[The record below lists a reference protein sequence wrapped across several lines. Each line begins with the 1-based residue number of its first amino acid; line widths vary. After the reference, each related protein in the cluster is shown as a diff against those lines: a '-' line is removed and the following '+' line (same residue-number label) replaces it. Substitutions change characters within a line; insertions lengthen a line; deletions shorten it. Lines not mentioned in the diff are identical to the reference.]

1 MVIYSGASRVG
12 EELRFL
18 VLLACLAVVAL
29 GLAACG
35 GSEHPSAFARDVPP
49 DITLL
54 QAIDFDNVKMV
65 QRHMEYG
72 TDPNEVFIPAGYPF
86 AGASALHQA
95 VLKNNAEIVRLLL
108 ENGAQIEFRA
118 RDEFEATP
126 LMWAAYWGLFDMAK
140 LLLEEGADVN
150 ALDSYGN
157 TPLDAASVENPF
169 IGEKGADAFIEN
181 REKIRKLLMENGGRT
196 DN

>member
-1 MVIYSGASRVG
+1 M
-12 EELRFL
+12 RFL
-18 VLLACLAVVAL
+18 ALLMCLTLAAL
-29 GLAACG
+29 GLTACG
-35 GSEHPSAFARDVPP
+35 GSEHPSVEEEKVPP

-72 TDPNEVFIPAGYPF
+72 TDPNEVFIPEGYPF

-108 ENGAQIEFRA
+108 ENGAHLETRA
-118 RDEFEATP
+118 RDEFKGTP
-126 LMWAAYWGLFDMAK
+126 LTWAAYWGLFDMAK

-150 ALDSYGN
+150 APDSYGS

-169 IGEKGADAFIEN
+169 IGKEDVDAFIEN
-181 REKIRKLLMENGGRT
+181 RERIRKLLRENGGGMGK
-196 DN
+196 

>member
-1 MVIYSGASRVG
+1 M
-12 EELRFL
+12 RFL
-18 VLLACLAVVAL
+18 ALLACLVLAVL
-29 GLAACG
+29 GLVACG
-35 GSEHPSAFARDVPP
+35 GSEGPSVEEEKVPP

-72 TDPNEVFIPAGYPF
+72 TDPNEVFIPEGYPF

-108 ENGAQIEFRA
+108 ENGAHLETRA
-118 RDEFEATP
+118 RDEFKGTP
-126 LMWAAYWGLFDMAK
+126 LTWAAYWGLFDMAK
-140 LLLEEGADVN
+140 LLLDEGADVN
-150 ALDSYGN
+150 APDSYGS

-169 IGEKGADAFIEN
+169 VGKEDADAFIEN
-181 REKIRKLLMENGGRT
+181 RERIRKLLRENGGRT
-196 DN
+196 GK

>member
-1 MVIYSGASRVG
+1 M
-12 EELRFL
+12 RFL
-18 VLLACLAVVAL
+18 AVLACLVLAML

-35 GSEHPSAFARDVPP
+35 GSEGPSADGRDVPP

-72 TDPNEVFIPAGYPF
+72 TDPNEVFIPEGYPF

-108 ENGAQIEFRA
+108 ENGAHLGIRA
-118 RDEFEATP
+118 MDEFKGTP
-126 LMWAAYWGLFDMAK
+126 LTWAAYWGLFDMVK

-150 ALDSYGN
+150 PKDAYGN

-169 IGEKGADAFIEN
+169 IGKEDVDAFIEN
-181 REKIRKLLMENGGRT
+181 RERIRKLLRENGGRT
-196 DN
+196 GN